1 MLFAKLYG
9 MLPDIYEQN
18 AEKVRE
24 LLRPLGWTLRV
35 INRRGKKFA
44 YAHRRLS
51 REVIEEQYLAT
62 LDDLVLTRIAA
73 LAESSTPK
81 MRTEL
86 KTGLCYERL
95 NRTKSLVV
103 CGCLSSAGK

>member
-1 MLFAKLYG
+1 M
-9 MLPDIYEQN
+9 YEPN

-24 LLRPLGWTLRV
+24 LLKPLGWTLRV
-35 INRRGKKFA
+35 RNRRDKKFA

-51 REVIEEQYLAT
+51 REVIEEQYLAA
-62 LDDLVLTRIAA
+62 LDDKVLTRIAA

-81 MRTEL
+81 LRTEL

-103 CGCLSSAGK
+103 CGSLSSTGK

>member
-1 MLFAKLYG
+1 
-9 MLPDIYEQN
+9 MLPDIYEPN

-24 LLRPLGWTLRV
+24 LLKPLGWTLRV
-35 INRRGKKFA
+35 RNRRGKMFVYA
-44 YAHRRLS
+44 YRRLS
-51 REVIEEQYLAT
+51 REVIEEQYLAP
-62 LDDLVLTRIAA
+62 LDDKTLTRIAA

-86 KTGLCYERL
+86 KKELCYERL

-103 CGCLSSAGK
+103 CGPLSSAGK

>member
-1 MLFAKLYG
+1 

-35 INRRGKKFA
+35 INRRDKKFA

-51 REVIEEQYLAT
+51 REVNEERYLAP
-62 LDDLVLTRIAA
+62 LDDKTLTRIAV

-81 MRTEL
+81 MRTDL
-86 KTGLCYERL
+86 KKELCYEHF
-95 NRTKSLVV
+95 NRVKSLVV
-103 CGCLSSAGK
+103 CGSLSSAGK